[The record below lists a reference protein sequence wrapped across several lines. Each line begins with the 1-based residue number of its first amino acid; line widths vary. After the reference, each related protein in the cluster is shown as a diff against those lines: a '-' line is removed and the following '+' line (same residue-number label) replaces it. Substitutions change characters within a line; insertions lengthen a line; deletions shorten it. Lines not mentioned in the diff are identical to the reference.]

1 MTSRGMSIDRPR
13 RLPIQVCLRP
23 GEMPDSFVRRLAIA
37 NHLRPS
43 YLRAYLADPPG
54 PLASI
59 QVWRLAAVTGRPEEE
74 LIRVMP
80 PLQPTASSKPPRQR
94 VTAQEPALLTAIR
107 RAAEQDVDVQ
117 RLSQRFGLRRPT
129 IIKALTGQDP
139 TTARFGQQRP
149 HQHPILKDLA
159 DYLDQLIADSP
170 DATIWSLWKKL
181 QQERQTTVGY
191 GTVRDYVNRVRA
203 NPADTR
209 SVQHLVS
216 RVDLFA
222 KIRSEAVGALV
233 SRLTAQFS
241 TDHATVIQ
249 ALSSKDTTR
258 KRSKPK
264 QNPILE
270 GLRQHID
277 EMISVEPD
285 VTVATIWERLVDEH
299 HAEVSYGTVRDY
311 IARECRQPRPR
322 AKPSTIAI
330 PAQSKPQSGAPSVR
344 QPGANAVSGQVR

>member
-1 MTSRGMSIDRPR
+1 MTDRGMSIDQPR
-13 RLPIQVCLRP
+13 RLPIQVCLQA

-59 QVWRLAAVTGRPEEE
+59 QIWRLAAVTGRPEEE

-80 PLQPTASSKPPRQR
+80 ALQSAAFSKPWAR
-94 VTAQEPALLTAIR
+94 VKEQQPGLLTAIR
-107 RAAEQDVDVQ
+107 RAADQDEDVQ
-117 RLSQRFGLRRPT
+117 RLSQHFGLRRPT

-139 TTARFGQQRP
+139 TTTRFGQQRP
-149 HQHPILKDLA
+149 RQHPILNDVA

-170 DATIWSLWKKL
+170 DATISSIWEKL
-181 QQERQTTVGY
+181 RQERQTTVGY

-203 NPADTR
+203 DPADATSAR
-209 SVQHLVS
+209 HFVS
-216 RVDLFA
+216 RADLFA
-222 KIRSEAVGALV
+222 QVRREAVGALA
-233 SRLTAQFS
+233 SRLAAQFS
-241 TDHATVIQ
+241 TDHPTVIQ
-249 ALSSKDTTR
+249 ALTSEETSR
-258 KRSKPK
+258 RSFQTK

-270 GLRQHID
+270 DLRHHID
-277 EMISVEPD
+277 EMIDSDPR

-311 IARECRQPRPR
+311 VARERRQPRPR
-322 AKPSTIAI
+322 AKPKTTTI
-330 PAQSKPQSGAPSVR
+330 PAQNKPQSGAASMR
-344 QPGANAVSGQVR
+344 QPQANDVPGQVR